1 MTPDQKFR
9 RQVKSHRSN
18 VSQRTKYTVASRL
31 AFVAFCLYAAVTLSA
46 STPTF
51 WEVSTENEFL
61 RGEIENLSI
70 DSFGRLTLG
79 PTAAPLYEANA
90 PFVWTMITGPDGSVY
105 AGSGNEGQV
114 YRIDSSGKGSVFFD
128 TEELEVHALAPAP
141 GGGLYV
147 GTSPNGKIY
156 RVDAKGVGTV
166 FFDPGDRYIWSLAVD
181 RSGNVFAATGDKG
194 IIYKITPDGKGTQF
208 YATKATHVMT
218 LAFDRDGQLLAGTES
233 PGRVFR
239 LDASG
244 KPFVLLDSSYNEV
257 HALRVDSR
265 GNIYVAAVSGK
276 PASAP
281 DRTPAPPPTAAPTP
295 LSANVSTEITVVA
308 VGDAVV
314 TSPQGSPNPPRAAA
328 AATTAAGALF
338 RILPDG
344 AWDLLWESRADTPYD
359 VAIDADGTLLVA
371 TGNSGKIFRLSGDP
385 LQPTLIARAN
395 AQQVTGLLS
404 QSEGRVLVATSN
416 PGKLLRLAGAR
427 ADRGTYIS
435 DVRDAQTVALWGT
448 IKWEAV
454 TPSGSRLEIS
464 TRSGNT
470 NTPDETWS
478 DWSATYADREGS
490 SIASPRARYLQWRAT
505 LTAGKGEAPLLTSV
519 TAAYLPRNLRPRVT
533 SITVHPPGTVFQ
545 RPFPVDPE
553 IAGFEGD
560 LPDRRVNQPPST
572 SSPSLGR
579 RVYEK
584 GLMTFVWR
592 AEDDNGDE
600 LSFDVFYRR
609 EGETSWKLLKR
620 GMSDQILV
628 WDTTSVPN
636 GRYTIR
642 IVASDLP
649 SNSTSTALSGARE
662 STAFVI
668 DNVPPVI
675 TVTSVRRDNGRAT
688 IAFDVRDANSSVQK
702 VEYSLDGDKWQ
713 SVYPKDGIADSR
725 FEQFELVLEGDAV
738 SRGVTL
744 RATDALNNTAS
755 ARGEVPEATASGRR

>member
-1 MTPDQKFR
+1 
-9 RQVKSHRSN
+9 V
-18 VSQRTKYTVASRL
+18 VSRL
-31 AFVAFCLYAAVTLSA
+31 SIAALVLFATVTLRA
-46 STPTF
+46 STSTF
-51 WEVSTENEFL
+51 WEVSSESEFL

-79 PTAAPLYEANA
+79 PTATSVYETNA
-90 PFVWTMITGPDGSVY
+90 PFVWTLVSGPDGSVY

-114 YRIDSSGKGSVFFD
+114 YKIDSTGKGTVFFD
-128 TEELEVHALAPAP
+128 SEELEVHALAPAP

-156 RVDAKGVGTV
+156 KVDAKGSGSV

-181 RSGNVFAATGDKG
+181 KAGNVFAGTGDKG
-194 IIYKITPDGKGTQF
+194 IIYKITPDGKGTTF
-208 YATKATHVMT
+208 YATKATHAMT

-244 KPFVLLDSSYNEV
+244 KPFVLLDSSYNEI
-257 HALRVDSR
+257 HTLRVDSG
-265 GNIYVAAVSGK
+265 GNIYVAAVGGRGPGGGDRGPV
-276 PASAP
+276 PAPSAP
-281 DRTPAPPPTAAPTP
+281 APAPLTP
-295 LSANVSTEITVVA
+295 NVSTEITVVA

-314 TSPQGSPNPPRAAA
+314 TTSPQGAPAPSGRGGAAP
-328 AATTAAGALF
+328 AGALY

-359 VAIDADGTLLVA
+359 VAVDADGSILVA
-371 TGNSGKIFRLSGDP
+371 TGNSGKIFRLAGDP
-385 LQPTLIARAN
+385 FQPTLIARAN
-395 AQQVTGLLS
+395 AQQVTGLLQ
-404 QSEGRVLVATSN
+404 QSEGRVLIATSN
-416 PGKLLRLAGAR
+416 PGKLLRLAAAR
-427 ADRGTYIS
+427 ADRGTYTS
-435 DVRDAQTVALWGT
+435 AVRDAQTVALWGT
-448 IKWEAV
+448 LKWQSL
-454 TPSGSRLEIS
+454 TPAGSRLEIS

-478 DWSATYADREGS
+478 DWSPAYTDSEGS
-490 SIASPRARYLQWRAT
+490 TITSPRARYLQWRAT
-505 LTAGKGEAPLLTSV
+505 LIAGKGDAPLLTSV
-519 TAAYLPRNLRPRVT
+519 TAAYLPRNMRPRVT

-560 LPDRRVNQPPST
+560 LPDKRANQTPGS

-592 AEDDNGDE
+592 AEDDNGDD
-600 LSFDVFYRR
+600 LNYDVSYRR

-620 GMSDQILV
+620 GMTDQILV

-636 GRYTIR
+636 GRYTVR
-642 IVASDLP
+642 IVASDGP
-649 SNSTSTALSGARE
+649 SNSSANALSGARE
-662 STAFVI
+662 STAFAI

-675 TVTSVRRDNGRAT
+675 TVTAVRRDNGRAT
-688 IAFDVRDANSSVQK
+688 IVFDVRDANSSVQK
-702 VEYSLDGDKWQ
+702 VDFSLDGDKWQ

-738 SRGVTL
+738 ARGVTL

-755 ARGEVPEATASGRR
+755 ARGEMPEPAASGRR

>member
-1 MTPDQKFR
+1 
-9 RQVKSHRSN
+9 VL
-18 VSQRTKYTVASRL
+18 SRL
-31 AFVAFCLYAAVTLSA
+31 AIAAVIFGATVTLYG

-51 WEVSTENEFL
+51 WEVSTETEFL

-79 PTAAPLYEANA
+79 PTAAPVYETNA
-90 PFVWTMITGPDGSVY
+90 PFVWAMVTGPDGSVY

-114 YRIDSSGKGSVFFD
+114 YRIDPSGKGSVFFD

-147 GTSPNGKIY
+147 GTSPSGKIY
-156 RVDAKGVGTV
+156 RVDAKGAGTV
-166 FFDPGDRYIWSLAVD
+166 FFDPDDRYIWSLAVD
-181 RSGNVFAATGDKG
+181 RGGNVFAATGDKG
-194 IIYKITPDGKGTQF
+194 VIYKITPDGKGTPF
-208 YATKATHVMT
+208 YATKATHAMT

-244 KPFVLLDSSYNEV
+244 KPFVLLDSSYNEIRT
-257 HALRVDSR
+257 LRVDGR
-265 GNIYVAAVSGK
+265 GNIYVAAVSGRA
-276 PASAP
+276 PSAP
-281 DRTPAPPPTAAPTP
+281 DRPQAPPVPSPAPALTP
-295 LSANVSTEITVVA
+295 NVSTEITVVA

-314 TSPQGSPNPPRAAA
+314 TSTPQGGTGGGRGAGGAPV
-328 AATTAAGALF
+328 GALY

-344 AWDLLWESRADTPYD
+344 AWDLLWESRTDTPYD
-359 VAIDADGTLLVA
+359 VAVESDGTLLIA
-371 TGNSGKIFRLSGDP
+371 TGNAGKIFRLSGDP

-395 AQQVTGLLS
+395 TQQVTGLLT
-404 QSEGRVLVATSN
+404 QSEGRVLVSTAN
-416 PGKLLRLAGAR
+416 PGKLLRLAAAR
-427 ADRGTYIS
+427 AERGTYTS

-448 IKWEAV
+448 IKWEAL
-454 TPSGSRLEIS
+454 TPDGSRLEIS

-478 DWSATYADREGS
+478 NWSAIYTDREGS
-490 SIASPRARYLQWRAT
+490 PITSPRARYLQWRAT
-505 LTAGKGEAPLLTSV
+505 LSAGKGEAPLLTSV

-533 SITVHPPGTVFQ
+533 AITVHPPGTVFQ

-560 LPDRRVNQPPST
+560 LPDRRVNQPPGVG
-572 SSPSLGR
+572 SPSLGR
-579 RVYEK
+579 RVYER

-600 LSFDVFYRR
+600 LSYDVFYRR
-609 EGETSWKLLKR
+609 EGETSWKILKR
-620 GMSDQILV
+620 GMSQQILV

-636 GRYTIR
+636 GRYTVR
-642 IVASDLP
+642 IVAADTP
-649 SNSTSTALSGARE
+649 SNSSSTTLSGARE
-662 STAFVI
+662 STAFAI

-675 TVTSVRRDNGRAT
+675 TVTSIRRDNGRAT

-702 VEYSLDGDKWQ
+702 VDFSLDGDRWQ

-725 FEQFELVLEGDAV
+725 FEQFELLLEGDAV

-755 ARGEVPEATASGRR
+755 TRGEVAEPASGRR